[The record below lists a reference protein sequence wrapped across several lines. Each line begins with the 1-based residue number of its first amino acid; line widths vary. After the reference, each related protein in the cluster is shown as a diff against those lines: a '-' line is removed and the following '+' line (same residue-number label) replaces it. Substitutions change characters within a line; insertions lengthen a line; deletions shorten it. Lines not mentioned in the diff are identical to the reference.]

1 MPHSADADFRST
13 RCRSTTA
20 RWQRFLAENDLP
32 WTNVLSP
39 GCGKQ
44 SPAAAMYG
52 IRFIPSN
59 FLISPDGVIVARNL
73 PGRQLQSRLE
83 ELMK

>member
-1 MPHSADADFRST
+1 MSHFVPEVYIIRIISIDADKRST
-13 RCRSTTA
+13 
-20 RWQRFLAENDLP
+20 
-32 WTNVLSP
+32 
-39 GCGKQ
+39 
-44 SPAAAMYG
+44 AAAAYG
-52 IRFIPSN
+52 ITSIPAN

>member
-1 MPHSADADFRST
+1 M
-13 RCRSTTA
+13 
-20 RWQRFLAENDLP
+20 
-32 WTNVLSP
+32 LSP